1 MNGAQNCKSL
11 NIFVFMCEH
20 PWIILFQLCVLFR
33 RCEGAPVYPDE
44 TLQQIRKLNV
54 TQANLI
60 ASNSTVK
67 CNLIPNLCDWQ
78 LHLYEGHAFSVPL
91 VQTVE
96 STTTRSPALPIA
108 GQKIFELNHNVSG
121 PQLFILAEIEP
132 KSRRELRRKRKLWRR
147 ATFNHLSKQKF
158 ILLVVQ

>member
-1 MNGAQNCKSL
+1 MSSVQAIRSYT
-11 NIFVFMCEH
+11 
-20 PWIILFQLCVLFR
+20 WIVLFQLCVLFR
-33 RCEGAPVYPDE
+33 RCEGAPEHPDE
-44 TLQQIRKLNV
+44 ALQPLRELNV

-67 CNLIPNLCDWQ
+67 CQLIPNLCDWQ

-96 STTTRSPALPIA
+96 STTIRPPAPPMA
-108 GQKIFELNHNVSG
+108 GLKIFELNHNVSG

-132 KSRRELRRKRKLWRR
+132 KSRRGLRRKRKLLRR
-147 ATFNHLSKQKF
+147 ATFNHSSKQKF
-158 ILLVVQ
+158 ILLAVQ